1 MTESEISTES
11 VGRSM
16 FLKRIICLAS
26 RIFSRGLKW
35 VADWQPGVERAL
47 MAMSRD

>member
-1 MTESEISTES
+1 MTES

-16 FLKRIICLAS
+16 FLKRIIYLAS

-35 VADWQPGVERAL
+35 VADWQTEVKPAL
-47 MAMSRD
+47 RPMSRN